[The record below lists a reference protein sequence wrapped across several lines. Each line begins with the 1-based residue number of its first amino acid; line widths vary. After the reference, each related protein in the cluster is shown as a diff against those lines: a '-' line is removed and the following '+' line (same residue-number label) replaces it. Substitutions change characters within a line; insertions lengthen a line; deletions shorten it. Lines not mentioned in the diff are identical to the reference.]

1 MLLLMKLRNKINYET
16 KTDEYKNLK
25 NDLKVRWVPAV
36 KRISKPE
43 LKSVWID
50 GTFEMN
56 TMKRRYFLQT

>member
-1 MLLLMKLRNKINYET
+1 MKQKPTSI
-16 KTDEYKNLK
+16 KNLK